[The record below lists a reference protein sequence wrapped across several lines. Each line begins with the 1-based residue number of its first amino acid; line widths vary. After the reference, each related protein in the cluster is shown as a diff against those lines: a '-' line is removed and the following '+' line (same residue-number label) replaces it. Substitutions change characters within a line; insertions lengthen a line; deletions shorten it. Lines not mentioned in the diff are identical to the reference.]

1 MPAQNTSSTVPR
13 ILKQKPA
20 CEKCFVCDGD
30 IETVGFPLIVT
41 STLSSK
47 TSLPNKIGKLM
58 GDGFMVIVSMD
69 DVICKRCS
77 SLFNHMDRLETD
89 LERVQNTLSGY
100 LKVKYKISDDDIE
113 KPPAKMLKM
122 EQNEDLNNIL
132 EASNNAS
139 VEVESQLSNMFGS
152 PVKVSQKD
160 DRTRTVR
167 LYKCASCNFKTTDL
181 QQFQPHYE
189 KCSKKNVKSKESEHV
204 SLKTLE
210 AQGAAPKVDIKKF
223 SCNICNF
230 KINDKQAYE
239 EHMKKHVNLR
249 PFKCRVCSQRF
260 ENREQATTHARTHQP
275 DYFKCGICNLPFPK
289 REALVKHL
297 ETHETAKTNII
308 TVSTSTPSTNST
320 QKLLQASIEEA
331 LRDTANEA
339 EVPAKTIDSK
349 GIEFYSCQT
358 CSLTFLQ
365 ESIYTQHMKQ
375 HRGDGKK
382 IGQSLIRQDV
392 RTNNTSILNTQSTEL
407 RDGDLESIFEKM
419 HSEKTE
425 VPVVVTTTANNTLEQ
440 VTFNISIPQ
449 DVDALDPEQQI
460 TASTIRKH
468 ENVLIFKCETCN
480 EAYGDNDHLKL
491 HYVTSGHGP
500 SHSPPMPI
508 DMPNLDEP
516 EAESSK
522 KSDSDATAPENVEK
536 PATPETNSSQNTSDK
551 PAEAMPLE
559 EEHRSE
565 SNTDPVPMEVENM
578 NPEQPESGEI
588 KLMLDSDNQL
598 ITSDGQI
605 LQLDNHVLTDADGN
619 QIITSSDGQIL
630 TVQGADNEQLQ
641 QLLQSV
647 GVVVQQEGG
656 EEEQMQM
663 QLDGSQVIIVQTDEG
678 EVI

>member
-1 MPAQNTSSTVPR
+1 
-13 ILKQKPA
+13 
-20 CEKCFVCDGD
+20 
-30 IETVGFPLIVT
+30 
-41 STLSSK
+41 
-47 TSLPNKIGKLM
+47 
-58 GDGFMVIVSMD
+58 
-69 DVICKRCS
+69 
-77 SLFNHMDRLETD
+77 
-89 LERVQNTLSGY
+89 
-100 LKVKYKISDDDIE
+100 
-113 KPPAKMLKM
+113 
-122 EQNEDLNNIL
+122 
-132 EASNNAS
+132 
-139 VEVESQLSNMFGS
+139 
-152 PVKVSQKD
+152 
-160 DRTRTVR
+160 
-167 LYKCASCNFKTTDL
+167 
-181 QQFQPHYE
+181 
-189 KCSKKNVKSKESEHV
+189 
-204 SLKTLE
+204 
-210 AQGAAPKVDIKKF
+210 
-223 SCNICNF
+223 
-230 KINDKQAYE
+230 
-239 EHMKKHVNLR
+239 
-249 PFKCRVCSQRF
+249 
-260 ENREQATTHARTHQP
+260 
-275 DYFKCGICNLPFPK
+275 
-289 REALVKHL
+289 
-297 ETHETAKTNII
+297 
-308 TVSTSTPSTNST
+308 
-320 QKLLQASIEEA
+320 
-331 LRDTANEA
+331 
-339 EVPAKTIDSK
+339 
-349 GIEFYSCQT
+349 
-358 CSLTFLQ
+358 
-365 ESIYTQHMKQ
+365 MKQ

-559 EEHRSE
+559 EHRSE

-678 EVI
+678 EVQMTLEQAQEAGIDLSQLMAKDDSELAEGEEKEGMAFNLDELCQLQKVKTQNKLKP